1 MKDNT
6 IILDL
11 DDTLISTHERQYR
24 CIHDYLISTGIKFI
38 DLVSY
43 INLRRSKSLSNTD
56 LLNSLYPDL
65 ELTGLREF
73 YLANIEDEKYL
84 LFDKLIVEK
93 KHLAEIT
100 KKKIKL
106 VLLSLRSDHRNAEIQ
121 LHKMGIGS
129 FFSELHFEFHDFNKN
144 PKVAR
149 LSQLNTDN
157 HIISFCGD
165 SLSDYEA
172 ARFLNINFVQVKTSL
187 YQLPD
192 FEKAKQYININQY
205 FLSIL

>member
-1 MKDNT
+1 MKDNA

-24 CIHDYLISTGIKFI
+24 CIHDYLISAGKKFI
-38 DLVSY
+38 DLDSY
-43 INLRRSKSLSNTD
+43 IDQRRNKTFSNTD
-56 LLNSLYPDL
+56 LLKNLYPDL
-65 ELTGLREF
+65 ELIGFRKF
-73 YLANIEDEKYL
+73 YLANIEAEKYL

-93 KHLAEIT
+93 KYLTEIT

-121 LHKMGIGS
+121 LHKLGIGT
-129 FFSELHFEFHDFNKN
+129 FFSELYFEFHDLNTN
-144 PKVAR
+144 PKIAR
-149 LSQLNTDN
+149 LSQLNAAN

-165 SLSDYEA
+165 SQSDYEA
-172 ARFLNINFVQVKTSL
+172 AQLLNINFVQVKTSL
-187 YQLPD
+187 YHLPD
-192 FEKAKQYININQY
+192 FEQAKQYININQY